1 MKLEVAR
8 PLGLSVVAVSVFL
21 ILVPFLNVGLGVL
34 PIRPAVRE
42 WRFGTWGLLLGA
54 LTLPVLG
61 AGLLA
66 LGGVLRDSRATL
78 RVAAA
83 VSAAL
88 GLMAAIGLVD
98 FWVIGSSLRK
108 AATDPKLLLLYSRE
122 LRRTAMISLL
132 AIPALLGVAIASL
145 ALVKGLKPA
154 KVGAQDTL
162 MRAPNPG

>member
-8 PLGLSVVAVSVFL
+8 PLGLSVLAVAVFL

-54 LTLPVLG
+54 LTLPTLG
-61 AGLLA
+61 VALLA
-66 LGGVLRDSRATL
+66 LGGVLRDSRGTL
-78 RVAAA
+78 RVAVAL
-83 VSAAL
+83 SATL

-98 FWVIGSSLRK
+98 FWAIGSSFRK
-108 AATDPKLLLLYSRE
+108 AATDPKMEVLYSRE
-122 LRRTAMISLL
+122 LRRTAMIVTL
-132 AIPALLGVAIASL
+132 AIPALIGVAVAST

-162 MRAPNPG
+162 MRVSNPG

>member
-8 PLGLSVVAVSVFL
+8 PLGLSVLAVAVFL

-54 LTLPVLG
+54 LTLPTLG
-61 AGLLA
+61 VALLA
-66 LGGVLRDSRATL
+66 LAGVLRDSLGTL
-78 RVAAA
+78 RVAVAL
-83 VSAAL
+83 SAAL

-98 FWVIGSSLRK
+98 FWTIGSSFRK
-108 AATDPKLLLLYSRE
+108 AATDPKMEVLYSRE
-122 LRRTAMISLL
+122 LRRTAMIVTL
-132 AIPALLGVAIASL
+132 AIPALIGVAVAST

-162 MRAPNPG
+162 MRVSNPG

>member
-8 PLGLSVVAVSVFL
+8 PLGLSVLAVAVFL

-54 LTLPVLG
+54 LTLPTLG
-61 AGLLA
+61 VGFLA
-66 LGGVLRDSRATL
+66 LGGVLRDSRGTL
-78 RVAAA
+78 RVAAV
-83 VSAAL
+83 VSTAL

-98 FWVIGSSLRK
+98 FWAIGSSLRK
-108 AATDPKLLLLYSRE
+108 ATTEPRLQLLYSRE
-122 LRRTAMISLL
+122 LRRTAMISVL
-132 AIPALLGVAIASL
+132 AIPALLGVAVASL

-162 MRAPNPG
+162 MRASKPG

>member
-8 PLGLSVVAVSVFL
+8 PLGLSVVAVAVFL

-34 PIRPAVRE
+34 PIRPGVRD

-54 LTLPVLG
+54 LTLPTLG
-61 AGLLA
+61 VGLLA
-66 LGGVLRDSRATL
+66 LGGVLRDSRGIL
-78 RVAAA
+78 RVAATIS
-83 VSAAL
+83 VAL

-98 FWVIGSSLRK
+98 FWGIGSSLRK
-108 AATDPKLLLLYSRE
+108 ATTDPKLLPLYNRE
-122 LRRTAMISLL
+122 LRRTALIAIL
-132 AIPALLGVAIASL
+132 AIPALLGVAAASL

-162 MRAPNPG
+162 MRASNPG

>member
-8 PLGLSVVAVSVFL
+8 PLGLSVVAVAVFL

-34 PIRPAVRE
+34 PIRPGVRD

-54 LTLPVLG
+54 LTLPTLG
-61 AGLLA
+61 VGLLA
-66 LGGVLRDSRATL
+66 LGGVLRDSRGIL
-78 RVAAA
+78 RVAATIS
-83 VSAAL
+83 VAL

-98 FWVIGSSLRK
+98 FWGIGSSLRK
-108 AATDPKLLLLYSRE
+108 AATDPKLLPLYSRE
-122 LRRTAMISLL
+122 LRRTALIALL
-132 AIPALLGVAIASL
+132 AIPALLGVAVASL

-162 MRAPNPG
+162 MRASNPG